1 MTDRWNDEP
10 HGEAGREPGA
20 DPVPPPGTAAEPPAD
35 PGAEPAPPPGHKKK
49 MALAAV
55 AVLAVGGL
63 AAFLAVELRPE
74 PERRDPET
82 PPPLVRTL
90 TVQPQA
96 VPLDVR
102 SQGTVRP
109 RTQSQLVAQVAG
121 RIVGTAESFAD
132 GGFFAAG
139 QTLVRIDPSD
149 YRLAIEDTR
158 AAVAQARTRLEREQ
172 AEAEVARQEWEELG
186 TGEPNALVL
195 RRPQLAEARAAV
207 EAAEAQLERA
217 RLNLART
224 TVEAPFA
231 GRVREKMVDV
241 GQYVSPGTPLATVYA
256 TDAAEVRLPVE
267 KRQLAFL
274 DVGLGYEAAGGGP
287 PVELSA
293 ELGGR
298 TRTWRGRV
306 VRTAG
311 EIDPQTRMLDLF
323 ARVDDPFN
331 RNGTPQAAPLPVG
344 LFVEARIAGKTLDGA
359 FVVPRAALRPAA
371 RGRGEEVLVVDGEG
385 RVRVRAVEVVRA
397 VGDEA
402 VVAAGL
408 DAGDR
413 VIVSRLEEAVDG
425 MRVRVA
431 EGEAGVGTRAGEP
444 GDRL

>member
-1 MTDRWNDEP
+1 MNDRWHDDP
-10 HGEAGREPGA
+10 LDGSGRS
-20 DPVPPPGTAAEPPAD
+20 D
-35 PGAEPAPPPGHKKK
+35 PGAEPSPPAGHKKK
-49 MALAAV
+49 MALAAL
-55 AVLAVGGL
+55 AVLVVGGL
-63 AAFLAVELRPE
+63 TAFLFVELRPE
-74 PERRDPET
+74 AERRERET
-82 PPPLVRTL
+82 PPPIVRTVV
-90 TVQPQA
+90 VQPQA
-96 VPLDVR
+96 VDLDVR

-121 RIVGTAESFAD
+121 RIVATAESFAD
-132 GGFFAAG
+132 GGFFDAG
-139 QTLVRIDPSD
+139 QMLVRIDPSD
-149 YRLAIEDTR
+149 YRLAIEGGQ
-158 AAVAQARTRLEREQ
+158 AALAQARTRLEREQ

-186 TGEPNALVL
+186 TGEPSSLVL

-207 EAAEAQLERA
+207 EAAEAQVERA
-217 RLNLART
+217 RLDLART

-231 GRVREKMVDV
+231 GRVREKRVDV

-274 DVGLGYEAAGGGP
+274 DVGLGYEAAQGIGP
-287 PVELSA
+287 PVELSG

-298 TRTWRGRV
+298 TRTWRGRI

-331 RNGTPQAAPLPVG
+331 RNGSPQASPLPVG
-344 LFVEARIAGKTLDGA
+344 LFVEARIAGRTLEGA

-371 RGRGEEVLVVDGEG
+371 RGRGDEVLAVDGEG
-385 RVRVRAVEVVRA
+385 RVRFRTVEVVRT
-397 VGDEA
+397 VGDDA

-425 MRVRVA
+425 MRVRVT
-431 EGEAGVGTRAGEP
+431 EGAADDGPGGAREP
-444 GDRL
+444 EGRL